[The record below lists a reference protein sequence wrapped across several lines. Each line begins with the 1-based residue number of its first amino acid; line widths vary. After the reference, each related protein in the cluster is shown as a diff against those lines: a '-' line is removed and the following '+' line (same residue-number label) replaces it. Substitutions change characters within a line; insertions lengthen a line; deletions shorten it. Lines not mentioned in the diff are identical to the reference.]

1 VTIFGRTPARA
12 IQISNTKIGF
22 FLPNIFR
29 GSVFQVFSQFSV
41 PLSVPPWLS
50 TQTHHMVLRRMSGKG
65 RISSEPQEETD
76 RKETMTTSSSA
87 SDIAASAATGK
98 SLIIVDCLPLMTS
111 SSPTSSEGGSSNIT
125 SEDMEQLITD
135 LQDVA
140 GDTDS
145 EESHLLYPTS
155 EPSQVAGFD
164 LNQSSS
170 ELSAPS
176 SRPAKTLVKERE
188 NYFLTPT
195 EDDEEIDVAGNS
207 SAPWLDLAC
216 FTDSTDVPSESEDDD
231 AASIRQEKEEFSAR
245 EVRPPRAKRAKKAYP
260 QVPVRASKRLRN
272 NGEGKWLEERAVT
285 HIVLSPY
292 DA

>member
-1 VTIFGRTPARA
+1 
-12 IQISNTKIGF
+12 
-22 FLPNIFR
+22 
-29 GSVFQVFSQFSV
+29 
-41 PLSVPPWLS
+41 
-50 TQTHHMVLRRMSGKG
+50 MVLRRMSGKG
-65 RISSEPQEETD
+65 RISSEPHEEAD
-76 RKETMTTSSSA
+76 RKETMTTSSSV
-87 SDIAASAATGK
+87 SDNAASATTGK
-98 SLIIVDCLPLMTS
+98 SLIIVDCLPLMGS

-135 LQDVA
+135 LQDVV

-145 EESHLLYPTS
+145 EESHLMYPTS
-155 EPSQVAGFD
+155 EPSQVVAFD
-164 LNQSSS
+164 LNQST
-170 ELSAPS
+170 ELPAPS
-176 SRPAKTLVKERE
+176 PRAAKTLVKERE

-231 AASIRQEKEEFSAR
+231 ASIRQENDNNSIAEPSPR
-245 EVRPPRAKRAKKAYP
+245 EVRPPRAKRTKKAYP

-272 NGEGKWLEERAVT
+272 NVEGKWLEERAVT

-292 DA
+292 DASLDLLSLIE